1 MRTLISSKTIFFLF
15 MSFLAHAQDDTVR
28 VRTLEEVVIS
38 GSRQEER
45 ILDATRAITVINR
58 DKIENSLYNSVGDL
72 LARQQGIYLVGANQ
86 TPGTNQ
92 SLFLRGANSNQVAV
106 MIDGVRITDPSSP
119 NNVVDLSE
127 LSLTNVERIEIIEGS
142 HSTLFG
148 GAAIGGVVNIITRKN
163 QGTGVHGFVSL
174 QAGSFGNGSG
184 TFSPQADINYSL
196 NNGLYFNG
204 SVFHQNVKGLNASID
219 TLKGGKA
226 PDTDGFEKTDSYL

>member
-1 MRTLISSKTIFFLF
+1 MRTLFPSKPVFFFFLA
-15 MSFLAHAQDDTVR
+15 FLPGSVLCAQNDTLH

-45 ILDATRAITVINR
+45 VLDAPRTITVINR
-58 DKIENSLYNSVGDL
+58 DKIENSVYNSVGDL

-163 QGTGVHGFVSL
+163 QGVGFHGFAGM
-174 QAGSFGNGSG
+174 QAGTFGNGTS
-184 TFSPQADINYSL
+184 TQSQQ
-196 NNGLYFNG
+196 
-204 SVFHQNVKGLNASID
+204 V
-219 TLKGGKA
+219 
-226 PDTDGFEKTDSYL
+226 

>member
-1 MRTLISSKTIFFLF
+1 MRTLFPLKPFSLL
-15 MSFLAHAQDDTVR
+15 FLALLSGSGLQAQNDTLHVQ
-28 VRTLEEVVIS
+28 TLEEVVIS

-45 ILDATRAITVINR
+45 ILDAPRTITVINR
-58 DKIENSLYNSVGDL
+58 DKIENSVYNSIGDL

-142 HSTLFG
+142 HSTLYG
-148 GAAIGGVVNIITRKN
+148 GGAIGGAINIITKKN
-163 QGTGVHGFVSL
+163 AAQGFHGTGSM
-174 QAGSFGNGSG
+174 QAGTFGNQTSTLSTNANLSYSFGNG
-184 TFSPQADINYSL
+184 F
-196 NNGLYFNG
+196 
-204 SVFHQNVKGLNASID
+204 
-219 TLKGGKA
+219 
-226 PDTDGFEKTDSYL
+226 